1 MADFQ
6 CRLSA
11 QGFSI
16 ETFLLSNA
24 TRPQSRRRG
33 TISSI
38 KLLCG
43 TFSPWG
49 RATRDTRTQ
58 FCSKGPNMSHAT
70 KSPFNGST
78 PLLSLID
85 LRRIVQMVVKSKRFP
100 FLGSGAVTLCC
111 SSRRKVCFY
120 RQADWRS
127 GAEISTTIWWVTEP
141 MYEDMPEKIRKLES
155 SRVRLG
161 QRYVP
166 SRIYSVFH
174 FKRSAP
180 DRSSAFPG
188 SLLNLTFD
196 VVPSPDGT
204 VLSSSYI

>member
-11 QGFSI
+11 QGISI

-58 FCSKGPNMSHAT
+58 FCSNGPNMSHAT
-70 KSPFNGST
+70 KSPIKWLDTIAFVDRSASHRSNGGQKQAFS
-78 PLLSLID
+78 PFWEAEQSLYAALHVEKYVSIAKQIAQW
-85 LRRIVQMVVKSKRFP
+85 RRDF
-100 FLGSGAVTLCC
+100 
-111 SSRRKVCFY
+111 
-120 RQADWRS
+120 
-127 GAEISTTIWWVTEP
+127 TTMRGREP

-188 SLLNLTFD
+188 SLLNLND
-196 VVPSPDGT
+196 
-204 VLSSSYI
+204 I